1 MIIIPLAGCTNGD
14 ETTTKTNT
22 NPIVALQEDVDE
34 LNDNFNTEVANI
46 KSRLS
51 TLETSSIPANITN
64 RVATLEA
71 NVAAL
76 QVTVNALSAGDS
88 VDLTALTEAVNDI
101 ADDVLAAHS
110 SIDAIRGDVNDIN
123 LDITDLKNKYNS
135 ITIPDYDS
143 RIQEVELRIIS
154 ILSSVQTYETEIA
167 ELQSGISDI
176 QDDIDTLFANIDI
189 LYENE
194 LYLYENDLYL
204 QEQIDNINADKV
216 EITSIN
222 PGIGSYQVNFKINKT
237 GNYAILFT
245 IYSDDVGTITGKS
258 LLNGYILTGTEKD
271 YSYGASP
278 QTMRVLIL
286 SPDSVKLSSAETA
299 LAQWTAGQ
307 TYSIQLNTAVPITC
321 IDIDTGVR

>member
-76 QVTVNALSAGDS
+76 QVTVNALSEGSS

-110 SIDAIRGDVNDIN
+110 SIDSIRNELLSIKSDVNV
-123 LDITDLKNKYNS
+123 LE
-135 ITIPDYDS
+135 S
-143 RIQEVELRIIS
+143 RFDALAADCNDRLREVGLRIVG
-154 ILSSVQTYETEIA
+154 ILDVLQGYEDEIA
-167 ELQSGISDI
+167 ELQSVVSDI
-176 QDDIDTLFANIDI
+176 QDDIDKDIDILFANDAA
-189 LYENE
+189 
-194 LYLYENDLYL
+194 L
-204 QEQIDNINADKV
+204 QEQIDVLQGQVNNIEIISFNEVADYLTFRTNV
-216 EITSIN
+216 A
-222 PGIGSYQVNFKINKT
+222 GSYAV
-237 GNYAILFT
+237 
-245 IYSDDVGTITGKS
+245 VIT
-258 LLNGYILTGTEKD
+258 YYGTEFD
-271 YSYGASP
+271 ETSTVSIPTADNVRVISSTVYGSDG
-278 QTMRVLIL
+278 TMLKVILEPAQVLAGNPPVL
-286 SPDSVKLSSAETA
+286 VDTNWVAGKLVGVTRIG
-299 LAQWTAGQ
+299 AGDVEYA
-307 TYSIQLNTAVPITC
+307 TIEIAV
-321 IDIDTGVR
+321 R